1 MKRFITLLFAVI
13 VMATMHFSANA
24 QTVSTNPTE
33 KGIML
38 EFTTQIG
45 DGISYSAFE
54 LAEFIFVGQ
63 CPSDGVIDSIL
74 DEYES
79 EFPENCGEDSP
90 AITVLQYDEGEFLC
104 LQHNADGE
112 IISVCM
118 KTVENGWVEN
128 DPQQENILWKL
139 SLLTMFSENLF
150 NK

>member
-1 MKRFITLLFAVI
+1 MQAELIFIGWC
-13 VMATMHFSANA
+13 
-24 QTVSTNPTE
+24 PT
-33 KGIML
+33 
-38 EFTTQIG
+38 
-45 DGISYSAFE
+45 
-54 LAEFIFVGQ
+54 
-63 CPSDGVIDSIL
+63 DGVIDSIL

-79 EFPENCGEDSP
+79 EFPENCGEDST

-112 IISVCM
+112 IISICM